1 MNRIIR
7 WTEHGLEYEADPRQ
21 AEKLMEDIGWIIV
34 HSLKAFQNVMIHDKH
49 CFELYGYDI
58 IIDADLKPWLI
69 EVNASPSL
77 TADTNEDYSLKF
89 SLLQDVLDIVDMDGS
104 NRAAANGQAEERGRV
119 GGFDLIWENSAPYY
133 PAGTS
138 LRTMLGCHHD
148 IKQRVKGRNQT

>member
-1 MNRIIR
+1 
-7 WTEHGLEYEADPRQ
+7 
-21 AEKLMEDIGWIIV
+21 
-34 HSLKAFQNVMIHDKH
+34 MID
-49 CFELYGYDI
+49 E
-58 IIDADLKPWLI
+58 DLKPWLI

-104 NRAAANGQAEERGRV
+104 NRAAANGRAEERGRV